1 MQATLPR
8 PPRVRLPYVCV
19 GNVGQVNN
27 KHVRFIRCRRRVG
40 VAAKAYQSAA
50 PAVALLCKLVAGGQK
65 DMKKRVEKFNMAFFE
80 SAQQAGYTL

>member
-1 MQATLPR
+1 MPR
-8 PPRVRLPYVCV
+8 PPRVRPPYDCV

-27 KHVRFIRCRRRVG
+27 KHVRFIRRRRRVG

-65 DMKKRVEKFNMAFFE
+65 DMKKNESENWTWFFVE